1 MNITKWKKN
10 QVYQRF
16 QSIYKTMLSYFL
28 KCRKNKE
35 SNYPQVARIKNGR
48 IMRLF
53 RCEIFDSKKIKIHQ
67 RAKS

>member
-1 MNITKWKKN
+1 
-10 QVYQRF
+10 
-16 QSIYKTMLSYFL
+16 MLSYFL